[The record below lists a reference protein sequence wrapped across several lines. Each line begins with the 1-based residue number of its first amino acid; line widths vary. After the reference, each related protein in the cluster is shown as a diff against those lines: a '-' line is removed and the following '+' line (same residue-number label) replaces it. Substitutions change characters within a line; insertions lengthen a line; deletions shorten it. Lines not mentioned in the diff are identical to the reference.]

1 MIKNDNMQ
9 AKMTVLQMEN
19 VRLTNE
25 IARLN
30 GYVAFV
36 EEENRNI
43 ERETRAEC
51 QQELEMAW
59 LERDRAVAKAD
70 SACKEA
76 AKERLRADSNHKLL
90 EEARKALG
98 ERNAENAELK
108 RRIAELEPFKDA
120 AAMAEKAS
128 VDAKEVINVMKRRV
142 FRKRPKVVL
151 GNS

>member
-1 MIKNDNMQ
+1 MQ
-9 AKMTVLQMEN
+9 ATMTFLQMEN

-70 SACKEA
+70 SAFKVA

-120 AAMAEKAS
+120 AALAE
-128 VDAKEVINVMKRRV
+128 
-142 FRKRPKVVL
+142 
-151 GNS
+151 